1 VPSLIRHHRWLT
13 PYVALVKN
21 YGIPRYGELDP
32 TLLFTTTFLLM
43 FGTMFGDVGHGAL
56 IIGASY
62 YWRNRL
68 KAFTSFLIAAGLF
81 STLFGILYGSVFG
94 FEETVIP
101 ALWLSPI
108 HHPNLMLT
116 FALYWGMGF
125 ILLATLITIIN
136 RWQEGNYAAALFN
149 HTGIAGIGLYLGG
162 FYATQHWML
171 TGNFGIQQQLAL
183 FLPILIILSYK
194 WHENQLPIGERLL
207 VTLIE
212 GLEAIINYLAN
223 TLSFLRVAAFSL
235 NHAALAI
242 AIFTLADMLTTPA
255 NWLIIILGNLF
266 IVILEGAIVTIQVLR
281 LEYYEGFSRFFRGDG
296 KAFRPLINQL
306 SSLDR

>member
-1 VPSLIRHHRWLT
+1 
-13 PYVALVKN
+13 
-21 YGIPRYGELDP
+21 
-32 TLLFTTTFLLM
+32 
-43 FGTMFGDVGHGAL
+43 
-56 IIGASY
+56 
-62 YWRNRL
+62 
-68 KAFTSFLIAAGLF
+68 
-81 STLFGILYGSVFG
+81 
-94 FEETVIP
+94 
-101 ALWLSPI
+101 
-108 HHPNLMLT
+108 
-116 FALYWGMGF
+116 MGF